1 MKTLVISMLIL
12 LIAFFSLIPAFG
24 QPPEDKPAQPME
36 QEKKPAKEPE
46 HKKTADANSVAD
58 ANATADAN
66 SVADANAAADA
77 NSVADANAV
86 ADANS
91 IADANAAADPN
102 AVRAKIEE
110 FEGLGEALEK
120 IDTESGDEIREWT
133 RGRLDDRLD
142 LALAMQKQITA
153 EVKFLRELA
162 VKEGA
167 GETTAAIDGIL
178 LDRQERFKGVIE
190 ELERNSERL
199 RRRSEREEKKK
210 EREQNSRERAG
221 RGRRVTQP

>member
-36 QEKKPAKEPE
+36 QEKKPVKEPE

-77 NSVADANAV
+77 NSV
-86 ADANS
+86 
-91 IADANAAADPN
+91 ADANAAADPN

-178 LDRQERFKGVIE
+178 LYRQERFKGVIE